1 MTITAKLA
9 DGRTL
14 NFPDGTETSV
24 IQATVKKMMGVNPE
38 QSDNNDYDIPS
49 PENNT
54 QPSFIEPG
62 NIDLN
67 NRPIVENNDGSISTV
82 KTISIGTDK
91 GEVLIPT
98 VSESGKIMTN
108 SEAIKQYQE
117 TGKHLGVFKT
127 IEESNKYAEQLH
139 KDQEKLYSKP
149 KIDYQS
155 KIPEIMQKYNSGML
169 SPNQTKVFDE
179 LKKRGAFNVPEFNTK
194 KGVAEYVGE
203 TISNVPASAYRVGED
218 IVSTVV
224 HPVETA
230 KGIGKLALGS
240 VQKLVPGEQGYEYL
254 ADDFGQMVLDR
265 YGSVE
270 NIMETIKTDP
280 VGVVGDFATL
290 LTGTGMG
297 LKFANF
303 GKASAAFSK
312 AGAAIEPMT
321 RVGKAAKGATG
332 QLIKIVYKAKS
343 AEDLY
348 QSAVKFSTTLD
359 EGQRLR
365 LAKTAV
371 ESGIMPTY
379 DGLKKAWSKVNAL
392 NDRITNLIDKAQET
406 GKTMSVKDLF
416 KGFDDLEFRALSES
430 SLPITASNAI
440 KKVKK
445 EITDA
450 NNKISREKLTPK
462 EAQALKQQTYKELEE
477 YYEKNLET
485 PPTAEA
491 RKAVAKQAKLF
502 LEEVIPEIKQLNKTE
517 GSYLDLIKAL
527 DRPASRI
534 SNRDI
539 IGIGTPI
546 KASAGGIIAGPFGA
560 AVGTGLGI
568 LDNPKVKAR
577 LAIMLK
583 DMEKQGIL
591 LSPKSSAT
599 LSALYASSK
608 ATQGK

>member
-332 QLIKIVYKAKS
+332 QLIKKVYKAKS

-359 EGQRLR
+359 EGQRL
-365 LAKTAV
+365 
-371 ESGIMPTY
+371 EM
-379 DGLKKAWSKVNAL
+379 
-392 NDRITNLIDKAQET
+392 
-406 GKTMSVKDLF
+406 
-416 KGFDDLEFRALSES
+416 
-430 SLPITASNAI
+430 
-440 KKVKK
+440 
-445 EITDA
+445 
-450 NNKISREKLTPK
+450 
-462 EAQALKQQTYKELEE
+462 
-477 YYEKNLET
+477 
-485 PPTAEA
+485 
-491 RKAVAKQAKLF
+491 
-502 LEEVIPEIKQLNKTE
+502 
-517 GSYLDLIKAL
+517 
-527 DRPASRI
+527 
-534 SNRDI
+534 
-539 IGIGTPI
+539 
-546 KASAGGIIAGPFGA
+546 
-560 AVGTGLGI
+560 
-568 LDNPKVKAR
+568 
-577 LAIMLK
+577 
-583 DMEKQGIL
+583 
-591 LSPKSSAT
+591 
-599 LSALYASSK
+599 
-608 ATQGK
+608 

>member
-194 KGVAEYVGE
+194 RGVAEYVGE

-332 QLIKIVYKAKS
+332 QLIKKVYKAKS

-430 SLPITASNAI
+430 SLQITASNAI

>member
-179 LKKRGAFNVPEFNTK
+179 LKKRGAFNAPEFNTN

-218 IVSTVV
+218 IVSTIV

-270 NIMETIKTDP
+270 NIMESIKTDP
-280 VGVVGDFATL
+280 VGVAGDFATL

-332 QLIKIVYKAKS
+332 QLIKKVYKAKS

-445 EITDA
+445 QITDA

-462 EAQALKQQTYKELEE
+462 EAQALKQQTYKELEQ
-477 YYEKNLET
+477 YYKKNLET

-517 GSYLDLIKAL
+517 GSYLELIKAL

>member
-332 QLIKIVYKAKS
+332 QLIKKVYKAKS

-445 EITDA
+445 
-450 NNKISREKLTPK
+450 K
-462 EAQALKQQTYKELEE
+462 
-477 YYEKNLET
+477 
-485 PPTAEA
+485 
-491 RKAVAKQAKLF
+491 
-502 LEEVIPEIKQLNKTE
+502 
-517 GSYLDLIKAL
+517 
-527 DRPASRI
+527 
-534 SNRDI
+534 
-539 IGIGTPI
+539 
-546 KASAGGIIAGPFGA
+546 
-560 AVGTGLGI
+560 
-568 LDNPKVKAR
+568 
-577 LAIMLK
+577 
-583 DMEKQGIL
+583 
-591 LSPKSSAT
+591 
-599 LSALYASSK
+599 
-608 ATQGK
+608 